1 MIIPIITYNAK
12 LKPFCI
18 KKKYFSKWRKI
29 IHILKRFFIIGLIIS
44 NHYVVYKNTILKNSL
59 V

>member
-29 IHILKRFFIIGLIIS
+29 IHILKRFLIIGLIIS
-44 NHYVVYKNTILKNSL
+44 NHYVYYKITILKDFL